1 MRWGL
6 FSGSNQLRYSLS
18 LLARAKVV
26 VLFSAAWSEPGKMI
40 EPIFKDLSCSN
51 TDAEF
56 AKVDVDE
63 LSVRTLLY
71 FVPTCSG

>member
-1 MRWGL
+1 
-6 FSGSNQLRYSLS
+6 
-18 LLARAKVV
+18 
-26 VLFSAAWSEPGKMI
+26 MI
-40 EPIFKDLSCSN
+40 EPIFKELSCSN